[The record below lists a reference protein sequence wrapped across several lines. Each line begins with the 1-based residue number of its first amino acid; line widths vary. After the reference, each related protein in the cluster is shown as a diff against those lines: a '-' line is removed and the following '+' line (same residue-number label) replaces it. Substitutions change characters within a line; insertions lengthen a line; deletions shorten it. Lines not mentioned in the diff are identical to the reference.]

1 MRIKTWK
8 AWHDRNDVPANTFL
22 SRTEIYSPHPCRVV
36 PEATWRKVMAVM
48 KAVDAAETFGFD
60 GNTDTE
66 LSLAIYDLREH
77 ERKRK

>member
-36 PEATWRKVMAVM
+36 PEATWRKVMAVANACDDYFVGRKNNTWFAM
-48 KAVDAAETFGFD
+48 QDAVEA
-60 GNTDTE
+60 
-66 LSLAIYDLREH
+66 LHEH